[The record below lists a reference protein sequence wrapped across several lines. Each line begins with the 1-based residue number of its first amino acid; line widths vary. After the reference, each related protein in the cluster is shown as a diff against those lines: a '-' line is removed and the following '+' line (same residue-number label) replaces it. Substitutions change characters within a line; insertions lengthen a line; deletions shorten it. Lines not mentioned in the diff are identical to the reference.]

1 MFVILNPVF
10 YAHLNDSTLDFFF
23 LDLFLISEPERR
35 LSHQTQSRHPYV
47 FSPRSTFFGS
57 MVSFIED

>member
-1 MFVILNPVF
+1 MFIILNDMF
-10 YAHLNDSTLDFFF
+10 YAHLNDSTLDLFF

-35 LSHQTQSRHPYV
+35 LSHQTQSRDPYI
-47 FSPRSTFFGS
+47 FLPRSTFFGS